1 MQEYLT
7 GAVGLFFHTV
17 QAIMGEPLLA
27 FFLFLELV
35 LVSLGL
41 FLVLCGCF
49 RGRRRDW
56 R

>member
-7 GAVGLFFHTV
+7 GVVGLFFHTV
-17 QAIMGEPLLA
+17 QAIMDEPLLA

-35 LVSLGL
+35 LVTLGL
-41 FLVLCGCF
+41 FCLLYGCF
-49 RGRRRDW
+49 GGRRDW